1 MKLYIHS
8 TLITDVPCDVL
19 PFIENG
25 GHDSELQ
32 PGEMAP
38 EGTILQYKCD
48 GGYSLEGSEN
58 ITCMEGGEWSSEQPS
73 CVCEFADYPFLAPHS
88 RPSQS
93 AFADLY
99 SI

>member
-1 MKLYIHS
+1 MLLYMYS
-8 TLITDVPCDVL
+8 TLITDVPCDIL
-19 PFIENG
+19 PSIENG

-48 GGYSLEGSEN
+48 TGYSLVGSEN

-73 CVCEFADYPFLAPHS
+73 CVCEFACRLSNLKTSFS
-88 RPSQS
+88 
-93 AFADLY
+93 
-99 SI
+99 SITIQIY